1 MTAPTRRDVADY
13 LAALTDE
20 ELATTLAEARGTSAE
35 THRAFDLSGPTHRG
49 LHTLKGGRTW
59 QD

>member
-20 ELATTLAEARGTSAE
+20 ELASTIAEARGITHAEHARTSRNQGRVPRRRP
-35 THRAFDLSGPTHRG
+35 H
-49 LHTLKGGRTW
+49 GGHPA
-59 QD
+59 

>member
-20 ELATTLAEARGTSAE
+20 ELASTIAEARGITHAEHARTSRNQGRVPRRRP
-35 THRAFDLSGPTHRG
+35 HGGPPA
-49 LHTLKGGRTW
+49 
-59 QD
+59 